1 MRFVVLDGGLKVQ
14 ELDNTKCIVCDKH
27 FKHYTI
33 KKQVDS
39 MERWEFRTGHTSC
52 FNLINKRDK
61 LKADLL
67 NVEYDLFCKNERFGG
82 TLI

>member
-1 MRFVVLDGGLKVQ
+1 MPLFHVEGGLKISD
-14 ELDNTKCIVCDKH
+14 LDNSKCIVCDKR
-27 FKHYTI
+27 FKHYTVI
-33 KKQVDS
+33 AKSNGLFD
-39 MERWEFRTGHTSC
+39 FRTGHTSC